1 MALNKCN
8 GNSKCQNPQRKLARV
23 NSWLWC
29 RVVRNLFWKREF
41 LYGWE
46 FILLS
51 AFVHPHSYLL
61 SAFTGSLRFIPPAT
75 LSNREPSIFSLTSLL
90 LFLTVSVYLTRSPS
104 LLQIPLQPSLC
115 QPLMSSK
122 DICPQVLHFLVA
134 YLANINCMHSRS
146 FQVLPIL
153 TSELGLEMAF
163 FPNKSRLSAAFVWLA
178 SLLKVKCEKETE
190 ASIWRELC
198 CFHRM
203 LTQHQVTPQTC
214 AV

>member
-1 MALNKCN
+1 M
-8 GNSKCQNPQRKLARV
+8 G
-23 NSWLWC
+23 
-29 RVVRNLFWKREF
+29 RNLFWKREF

-146 FQVLPIL
+146 FQFCPSSLPPSLHVSLFPSLVPSFANSTNITGTRKTKMNALLFL
-153 TSELGLEMAF
+153 TSKGLGCFWGTGYGSHVSL
-163 FPNKSRLSAAFVWLA
+163 RLSEF
-178 SLLKVKCEKETE
+178 
-190 ASIWRELC
+190 
-198 CFHRM
+198 
-203 LTQHQVTPQTC
+203 QHGP
-214 AV
+214 AEPD